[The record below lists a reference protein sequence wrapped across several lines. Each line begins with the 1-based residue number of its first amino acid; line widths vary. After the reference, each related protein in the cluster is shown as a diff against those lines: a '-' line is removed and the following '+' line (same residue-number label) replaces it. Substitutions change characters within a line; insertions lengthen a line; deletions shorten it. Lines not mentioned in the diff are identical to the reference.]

1 MQKPERHV
9 LVCTSCRLNGV
20 QAGSCITK
28 HSDQIVSEFLDQIE
42 ENELSEEVMVS
53 NTGCFG
59 ICSKGPIVVVYP
71 DNVWYGNV
79 TADDV
84 AEIVEEHLVNGEIV
98 ERLLID
104 FD

>member
-1 MQKPERHV
+1 MEKLQKHI

-28 HSDQIVSEFLDQIE
+28 HSDEIVSEFLEKLE
-42 ENELSEEVMVS
+42 EQELSEKVMVS

-59 ICSKGPIVVVYP
+59 ICSKGPVVVIYP

-79 TADDV
+79 TIEDV
-84 AEIVEEHLVNGEIV
+84 EEIVEEHIVNGNVV
-98 ERLLID
+98 ERLVIED
-104 FD
+104 